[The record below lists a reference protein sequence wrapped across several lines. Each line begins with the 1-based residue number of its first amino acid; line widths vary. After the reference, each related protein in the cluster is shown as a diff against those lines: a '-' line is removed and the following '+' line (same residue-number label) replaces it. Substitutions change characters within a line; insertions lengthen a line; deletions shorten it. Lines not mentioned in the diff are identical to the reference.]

1 MIARMNKS
9 YVPTFWDEIFNDQ
22 SFNSFL
28 NERSHTTP
36 AVNVIE
42 ENNEYRIDVA
52 APGLGK
58 KDFKI
63 DLADNLLTISSE
75 KKVEMDESKN
85 KFMRREFSY
94 DTFKRSFQLPKS
106 VEQDKIAATH
116 KEGILTIHL
125 PKKEEELKKGP
136 KTIAIA

>member
-1 MIARMNKS
+1 MNRS

-22 SFNSFL
+22 SFNTVF
-28 NERSHTTP
+28 NERSVTTP
-36 AVNVIE
+36 AVNVME

-63 DLADNLLTISSE
+63 DLADDLLTISSE
-75 KKVEMDESKN
+75 KKLEKDESKN
-85 KFMRREFSY
+85 KVMRREFSY
-94 DTFKRSFQLPKS
+94 NSFKRSFQLPDS
-106 VEQDKIAATH
+106 VEQDNIAATH

-125 PKKEEELKKGP
+125 PKREEELKKGP

>member
-1 MIARMNKS
+1 MLARINKS
-9 YVPTFWDEIFNDQ
+9 YVPAFWDEIFSDQ
-22 SFNSFL
+22 TFNSFF
-28 NERSHTTP
+28 NERSISTP

-52 APGLGK
+52 APGRAR

-63 DLADNLLTISSE
+63 DLEDDLLTISSD
-75 KKVEMDESKN
+75 KKVEKNDSGN

-94 DTFKRSFQLPKS
+94 NSFKRSFQLPES
-106 VEQDKIAATH
+106 VEQDNISATH
-116 KEGILTIHL
+116 TEGILTIHL

-136 KTIAIA
+136 KTITIS